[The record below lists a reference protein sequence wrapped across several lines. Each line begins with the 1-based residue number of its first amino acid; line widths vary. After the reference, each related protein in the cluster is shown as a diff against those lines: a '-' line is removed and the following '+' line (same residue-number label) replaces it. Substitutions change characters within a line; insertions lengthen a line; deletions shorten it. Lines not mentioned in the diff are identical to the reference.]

1 MDRREAL
8 RTLGLGEDAT
18 TDDIKTAYK
27 ESAQILHPDKFANNK
42 KLQERAT
49 EQFKNLQE
57 AYDYLTSG
65 SGAGSGRAGKATRS
79 GSGKAGAAAA
89 ASGGRRTYTR
99 EDQLRARIAGIDAA
113 RAQLVA
119 QRDSLLDQRRRGAG
133 MAVVGALLAFF
144 FLRRIPWVG
153 AIGSAAAVWGIVDL
167 VTSIGTLQDLDEQLA
182 AMKKQKRTLLEQL
195 EGEE

>member
-1 MDRREAL
+1 M
-8 RTLGLGEDAT
+8 RTLGLGEDASAE
-18 TDDIKTAYK
+18 DIKTAYK

-42 KLQERAT
+42 RLQERAT

-57 AYDYLTSG
+57 AYDYLTSTA
-65 SGAGSGRAGKATRS
+65 GAGRAGKAASGKTGAASGARASS
-79 GSGKAGAAAA
+79 GSGT
-89 ASGGRRTYTR
+89 RRGYSR

-144 FLRRIPWVG
+144 FLRRVPWLG

-167 VTSIGTLQDLDEQLA
+167 VPLSARCKTSTSSWPP
-182 AMKKQKRTLLEQL
+182 
-195 EGEE
+195 